1 MKAKQLE
8 LRLETQNNPVAD
20 VVSALIAVVRPI
32 LLGTLYALKRDI
44 VEEVGGHEKVK
55 LKLLPRL
62 YRRGDGDC
70 GLCFEYAVHDA
81 LNRQDPMVLERIYD
95 ALGYCGLQGYEPASI
110 LFGAEK
116 AGALQLIDTAK
127 DRLTDESLLM
137 YGSKGRPVKL
147 KKHIDQVAAAFR
159 KPDARAA
166 LPYSISGLWKA
177 DLFTGFTDS
186 DRWVGTSVKINPHY
200 LEPAKGLRVGIVP
213 SSQGFSDRVEQRNK
227 LIVCPLPYD
236 GSFME
241 IFYRAWGIVQQF
253 IDADARMPKP
263 VALPGPGERQVANYL
278 EERREFAVEDVVG
291 ALLPL
296 AQPELLATS
305 RRLADVQFRREADT
319 VAKAVLAPLAR
330 PQVARQLELFDQ
342 ADES

>member
-1 MKAKQLE
+1 METKQLQ
-8 LRLETQNNPVAD
+8 LRLEIQNNPIAD

-32 LLGTLYALKRDI
+32 LLGTLYALKREI
-44 VEEVGGHEKVK
+44 VREVGDYDRIK

-81 LNRQDPMVLERIYD
+81 LNRGDPMVLERVYD
-95 ALGYCGLQGYEPASI
+95 ALTRYCGLRGYKPTSI

-147 KKHIDQVAAAFR
+147 KRHVDQVAAAFR
-159 KPDARAA
+159 RPAARAA
-166 LPYSISGLWKA
+166 LPHSISGLWKA

-186 DRWVGTSVKINPHY
+186 DRWVGTSVKINPHH
-200 LEPAKGLRVGIVP
+200 LEPARGLRIGIVP
-213 SSQGFSDRVEQRNK
+213 SSQGVGDEIEKRNK

-253 IDADARMPKP
+253 ISSDAKMPKP
-263 VALPGPGERQVANYL
+263 VALPGPEERQVAGYL
-278 EERREFAVEDVVG
+278 QERRDFAVVDVVE

-296 AQPELLATS
+296 AQPELLATNS
-305 RRLADVQFRREADT
+305 RFAAIEFRRRADT
-319 VAKAVLAPLAR
+319 VAKAILAPIAR
-330 PQVARQLELFDQ
+330 RQILRQLELPDGT
-342 ADES
+342 